1 MPIKVFYTSI
11 IKIYMEVEMN
21 TTTNEKSIVW
31 RSIATV
37 TLLLLVL
44 VGPNFGPL
52 PHLFRESFSL
62 EGSIS
67 GVLIW
72 FLVAFLIILAVAYRM
87 NKSTSIGEFLKSSG
101 LGAPSGMGANIA
113 GLILGILWALLFL
126 SSILQFN
133 PDANLTQI
141 NGFRILTALLAAGG
155 ALLEDLITRSFIMNQ
170 LHKIGSSKWIQL
182 IVSALIFAI
191 YHTAWG
197 FNPFAFVFSV
207 VYGLLLGGL
216 FLWGKRSL
224 TPVILGHSLVVL
236 ISEPFATMLIF
247 LAPGA

>member
-1 MPIKVFYTSI
+1 
-11 IKIYMEVEMN
+11 MN
-21 TTTNEKSIVW
+21 TTINEKSTVW
-31 RSIATV
+31 RRIAIV
-37 TLLLLVL
+37 SLLLLVL

-52 PHLFRESFSL
+52 PHLFRESLSL
-62 EGSIS
+62 EGSIT

-72 FLVAFLIILAVAYRM
+72 FLVAFLIILAVVYRM
-87 NKSTSIGEFLKSSG
+87 NKSMSISEFLKSSG
-101 LGAPSGMGANIA
+101 LGTPSGIGANIA

-126 SSILQFN
+126 SSILQFD

-141 NGFRILTALLAAGG
+141 NGFRILTALLAASG

-170 LHKIGSSKWIQL
+170 LHKIGSSKWAQAV
-182 IVSALIFAI
+182 VSALIFAI
-191 YHTAWG
+191 YHTVWG
-197 FNPFAFVFSV
+197 FNPFSFVFSV

-236 ISEPFATMLIF
+236 IAEPFATMLIF